1 MVRWIGRRLNR
12 EKDPAHA
19 PPHRRRALAAVYAAT
34 TLILVAEGMLAH
46 AGCAFAAALI
56 YVASCVPPPSTDRGS
71 R

>member
-1 MVRWIGRRLNR
+1 MPRRIA
-12 EKDPAHA
+12 DA
-19 PPHRRRALAAVYAAT
+19 ALAAVYAAT

-56 YVASCVPPPSTDRGS
+56 YAASCVPPSSTDPGS